1 MTESIDKRTW
11 IGLAGAPGRAAGA
24 ACILRGGA
32 DLVPPAGCILVARI
46 LHPHLAPL
54 LFRSSG
60 VVVEEAALLQHATTL
75 AREFG
80 IPAVL
85 GLRHAPELFQDGD
98 WLEIDGETGRVV
110 RLDPPS
116 RDVTTFP

>member
-1 MTESIDKRTW
+1 MAEGTSNRTW
-11 IGLAGAPGRAAGA
+11 IGVGGAPGRAAGS
-24 ACILRGGA
+24 ACNLRGGKS
-32 DLVPPAGCILVARI
+32 LVAPDGCILVARI

-60 VVVEEAALLQHATTL
+60 VIVEEAALLQHATTL

-85 GLRHAPELFQDGD
+85 GLREATEVFRDGD
-98 WLEIDGETGRVV
+98 WLEIDGGTGQ
-110 RLDPPS
+110 
-116 RDVTTFP
+116 VTRREPR

>member
-1 MTESIDKRTW
+1 
-11 IGLAGAPGRAAGA
+11 
-24 ACILRGGA
+24 
-32 DLVPPAGCILVARI
+32 V

-60 VVVEEAALLQHATTL
+60 VVVEERALLQHATTL

-85 GLRHAPELFQDGD
+85 GLREAEDLLRDGD
-98 WLEIDGETGRVV
+98 WLEIDGTTGRVT
-110 RLDPPS
+110 REPGGAPP
-116 RDVTTFP
+116 VTTSR

>member
-1 MTESIDKRTW
+1 MAEGTTQRTW
-11 IGLAGAPGRAAGA
+11 NAVGGAPGRAAGA
-24 ACILRGGA
+24 ACILRGGDSLEA
-32 DLVPPAGCILVARI
+32 PAGCILVARI

-54 LFRSSG
+54 LFRCAG

-85 GLRHAPELFQDGD
+85 GLREASAVFRDGD
-98 WLEIDGETGRVV
+98 WLEIDGGTGRVT
-110 RLDPPS
+110 RFL
-116 RDVTTFP
+116 TTSP